1 MQFAAQRERD
11 DGMEAFLEILKAV
24 LFGVIQGI
32 TEWLP
37 ISSTGHMILAQE
49 LLPMQVSPA
58 FWEMFLV
65 VVQLGSILAVVVL
78 YFHRLNPFSLRKT
91 PPQRWATVQLWL
103 RILVA
108 CVPAGVV
115 GVLFNDQIH
124 EIFFHYWVVAIA
136 LIFYGVLF
144 LVLERRQRRPK
155 ITSLSR
161 LDYRTALLIG
171 AFQMLSLIPGTSRS
185 GSTILG
191 ALIVGVARPVAAE
204 FSFFLAI
211 PVMFGASA
219 LELIGSGF
227 QYTGLEWGI
236 LATGMVVAFVV
247 SVFAIKFLVGFVR
260 KHDFKAFGWYRIVL
274 GIVVLC
280 YFFFQRPAA

>member
-1 MQFAAQRERD
+1 MRQREGTRD
-11 DGMEAFLEILKAV
+11 MDGFIEILKAV
-24 LFGVIQGI
+24 LFGVVQGI

-37 ISSTGHMILAQE
+37 ISSTGHMILLEE

-78 YFHRLNPFSLRKT
+78 YFHRLNPFSLKKT
-91 PPQRWATVQLWL
+91 PPQRWETIQLWL

-108 CVPAGVV
+108 CIPAGVV

-136 LIFYGVLF
+136 LIVYGVLF
-144 LVLERRQRRPK
+144 LVLESRNRRRRPK
-155 ITSLSR
+155 IASLAR
-161 LDYRTALLIG
+161 LDYRTALFIG

-191 ALIVGVARPVAAE
+191 ALLIGVARPIAAE

-211 PVMFGASA
+211 PVMAGASA
-219 LELIGSGF
+219 LELVGGGF
-227 QYTGLEWGI
+227 QYTALEWGI
-236 LATGMVVAFVV
+236 LATGMIVAFLV

-260 KHDFKAFGWYRIVL
+260 KHDFKPFGWYRIVL
-274 GIVVLC
+274 GIAVLC
-280 YFFFQRPAA
+280 YFCFLYKPAA